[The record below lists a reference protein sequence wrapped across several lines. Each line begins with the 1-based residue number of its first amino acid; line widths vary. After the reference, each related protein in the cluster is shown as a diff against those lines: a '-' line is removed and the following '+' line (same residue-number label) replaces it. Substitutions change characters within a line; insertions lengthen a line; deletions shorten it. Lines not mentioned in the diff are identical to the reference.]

1 MNKYKNIIK
10 LLFFPILILYFETVL
25 KVFIYDTVFNI
36 GYVYMCLF
44 SVPLG
49 MLFYLL
55 ATGFNEKINKILFYS
70 IVTFLTLYYGI
81 KKRFL
86 STTGKNY

>member
-70 IVTFLTLYYGI
+70 IVTFLTLFLYYI
-81 KKRFL
+81 
-86 STTGKNY
+86 